1 MVCPLAA
8 ANTPPAAPPVV
19 PRTVAAM
26 TEAPPIRVDL
36 LIIGAGPS
44 GLYAAYYAGFRGFS
58 VAVMDSLEE
67 PGGQLAALYPEKLLY
82 DVAGFPA
89 VRGRDLVANLLEQAA
104 PFEPTYLL
112 RHRAETLERLDGQL
126 VVTSTQGATVAAR
139 AVLIT
144 SGLGTF
150 SPRPLPGGTRWE
162 GRGLRYFVPR
172 LAELTGQDV
181 VIVGG
186 GDSAVDWALNLEPLA
201 KSVTLV
207 HRRDTFRAHAH
218 SVQQLMTSSCRV
230 VTKAQVHEILGDDA
244 GISGVDVV
252 TDDGAHE
259 LLVAQG
265 VVAALGFTAE
275 LGPLAQWGLELRNR
289 HIVVDTTMQTNLP
302 AIFAA
307 GDVTEY
313 RGKVRLISVGFG
325 EAATAVNNAAPVID
339 PTLKTFPGHSS
350 DLPAGEVA
358 TTRKR
363 RGDRSA

>member
-1 MVCPLAA
+1 
-8 ANTPPAAPPVV
+8 
-19 PRTVAAM
+19 M
-26 TEAPPIRVDL
+26 TEARPIPVDL
-36 LIIGAGPS
+36 LIVGAGPS

-58 VAVMDSLEE
+58 VAILDSLEE

-112 RHRAETLERLDGQL
+112 GHRAETLARVDGRMT
-126 VVTSTQGATVAAR
+126 VTSTPGAVVDAK

-150 SPRPLPGGTRWE
+150 SPRPLPGGSRWE
-162 GRGLRYFVPR
+162 HRGLRYFVPR
-172 LAELTGQDV
+172 LDELSGQDV

-186 GDSAVDWALNLEPLA
+186 GDSALDWALNLEPLA
-201 KSVTLV
+201 KSITLV

-218 SVQQLMTSSCRV
+218 SVQQLMSSSCRV
-230 VTKAQVHEILGDDA
+230 LTRAQVSEIVGDDS
-244 GISGVDVV
+244 GLTGVDVV
-252 TDDGAHE
+252 FDDGTHE
-259 LLVAQG
+259 LLEARG

-275 LGPLAQWGLELRNR
+275 LGPIADWGLALVNR
-289 HIVVDTTMQTNLP
+289 HIVVDTAMQTNLP
-302 AIFAA
+302 GIFAA

-313 RGKVRLISVGFG
+313 HGKVRLISVGFG

-363 RGDRSA
+363 RGDP